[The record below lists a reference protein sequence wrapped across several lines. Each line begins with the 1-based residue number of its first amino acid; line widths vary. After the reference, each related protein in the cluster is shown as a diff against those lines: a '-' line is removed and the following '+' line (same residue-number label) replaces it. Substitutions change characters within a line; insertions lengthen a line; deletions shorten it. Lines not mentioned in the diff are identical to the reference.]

1 MTDAPERDPATEG
14 GAAELPAPRPAP
26 TRERLLDAA
35 AVVLNR
41 NGYAGTRLLD
51 IATIAGLQAPAIY
64 YHFASRDELIAEVVQ
79 VGLRRVM
86 AHVHGELD
94 ALPPDSSPMDRIT
107 TAVRAH
113 LEIVLRDSEY
123 ASAAIRHAAQLPPG
137 IRDVQ
142 LRDQR
147 RYGTLWRGLVDSARE
162 AGEVDPDLDAQ
173 AARMLVMG
181 ALNWAPEWW
190 RPERGDLSGTVATAQ
205 TIVREGLS
213 PDR

>member
-1 MTDAPERDPATEG
+1 MTDAPERNPATVG
-14 GAAELPAPRPAP
+14 DAAELPAPRPAP
-26 TRERLLDAA
+26 TRERILDAA

-147 RYGTLWRGLVDSARE
+147 RYGALWRGLVDSARE

-190 RPERGDLSGTVATAQ
+190 RPERGDLAGAVATAQ

>member
-1 MTDAPERDPATEG
+1 MTDGPDRRRGPRRAGTG
-14 GAAELPAPRPAP
+14 SAPRSAR
-26 TRERLLDAA
+26 TRERILDAA

-41 NGYAGTRLLD
+41 SGYAGTRLLD
-51 IATIAGLQAPAIY
+51 IAGLAGLQAPAIY
-64 YHFASRDELIAEVVQ
+64 YHFASRDELIQEVVQ
-79 VGLRRVM
+79 VGLRRTM
-86 AHVHGELD
+86 AHVHDELA
-94 ALPPDSSPMDRIT
+94 ALPDGTPPMDRIA

-123 ASAAIRHAAQLPPG
+123 AAAAIRNAAQLPQG

-147 RYGTLWRGLVDSARE
+147 RYGALWRGLVDDARI
-162 AGEVDPDLDAQ
+162 AGQLDPELDPH

-190 RPERGDLSGTVATAQ
+190 RPDRGDLADTVRTAQ
-205 TIVREGLS
+205 TIVREGLA
-213 PDR
+213 PGG

>member
-1 MTDAPERDPATEG
+1 MTDGPDRRRGPRRADPG
-14 GAAELPAPRPAP
+14 SAPRSAR
-26 TRERLLDAA
+26 TRERILDAA

-41 NGYAGTRLLD
+41 SGYAGTRLLD
-51 IATIAGLQAPAIY
+51 IAGLAGLRAPAIY
-64 YHFASRDELIAEVVQ
+64 YHFASRDELVQEVVQ
-79 VGLRRVM
+79 VGLRRTM
-86 AHVHGELD
+86 AHVHDELA
-94 ALPPDSSPMDRIT
+94 ALPDGTPPMDRIA

-123 ASAAIRHAAQLPPG
+123 AAAAIRNAAQLPQG

-147 RYGTLWRGLVDSARE
+147 RYGALWRGLVDDARA
-162 AGEVDPDLDAQ
+162 AGQLDPELDPH

-190 RPERGDLSGTVATAQ
+190 RPDRGDLADTVRTAQ
-205 TIVREGLS
+205 TIVREGLA
-213 PDR
+213 PDG